1 MKNKLMKVL
10 AMVMVVGSILTA
22 CGGATKPSGTYADSN
37 ASMFSSSV
45 SFNFGDETVIVT
57 EGSANVT
64 CDYEIDDEGNITF
77 ELEGDTLTCTYD
89 EEHDV
94 IYFMGEMYTK

>member
-1 MKNKLMKVL
+1 MKNKVTKLL
-10 AMVMVVGSILTA
+10 AMVMAVGCILTA
-22 CGGATKPSGTYADSN
+22 CGGPVKPSGTYSTYDL
-37 ASMFSSSV
+37 

>member
-1 MKNKLMKVL
+1 MKKNLMKVL

-22 CGGATKPSGTYADSN
+22 CGGAAKPSGTYSTYDL
-37 ASMFSSSV
+37 
-45 SFNFGDETVIVT
+45 SFNFSDETVIVT

-77 ELEGDTLTCTYD
+77 ELEGDKLTCTYD

>member
-1 MKNKLMKVL
+1 MSPPNHSLFSYLK
-10 AMVMVVGSILTA
+10 AA
-22 CGGATKPSGTYADSN
+22 KPSGTYSTYDL
-37 ASMFSSSV
+37 

>member
-1 MKNKLMKVL
+1 MKKNLMKVL
-10 AMVMVVGSILTA
+10 AMVMVVGSVLTA
-22 CGGATKPSGTYADSN
+22 CGGPAKPNGTYSTYDL
-37 ASMFSSSV
+37 
-45 SFNFGDETVIVT
+45 SFNFGEDTVIVT
-57 EGSANVT
+57 EGSAHVT

-94 IYFMGEMYTK
+94 LYFYGEMFTK